1 MSETW
6 TWEVDFM
13 TREQE
18 CIVELYTLLERIED
32 GARHHDLSL
41 LRVPRG
47 ATGCDMYQG
56 LPPICRAKDDI
67 LNRYEDIICEALAK
81 KG

>member
-1 MSETW
+1 MKQ
-6 TWEVDFM
+6 
-13 TREQE
+13 EQK
-18 CIVELYTLLERIED
+18 CIAELYALIERIED

-47 ATGCDMYQG
+47 ASGCDMYQG
-56 LPPICRAKDDI
+56 LPPICRVKDDI

-81 KG
+81 KC

>member
-1 MSETW
+1 
-6 TWEVDFM
+6 M
-13 TREQE
+13 TREQA
-18 CIVELYTLLERIED
+18 CIAELYTLLERIED
-32 GARHHDLSL
+32 GARHHDLSI

-56 LPPICRAKDDI
+56 LPPICRLKDCI
-67 LNRYEDIICEALAK
+67 FEQYEDIICGALNT